1 MLKKT
6 LLASVITLV
15 AGTTFAAACSAD
27 VVGKD
32 LMNGYYSPA
41 DHNKKVAEIVV
52 PASCKDFTINLKHVG
67 KAPKAAMGHNVV
79 IAKDKDVNA
88 VGGASAKAGLAKDFI
103 DAKDKRIVAHSKLVG
118 PNETTSVTFP
128 VAKIKDGKYA
138 YFCSFPG
145 HFAQMRGIL
154 VVK

>member
-6 LLASVITLV
+6 LLASVITLA
-15 AGTTFAAACSAD
+15 AGATFAATCSID

-32 LMNGYYSPA
+32 IMDGFYSSA
-41 DHNKKVAEIVV
+41 DNSKKVSEIVV

-67 KAPKAAMGHNVV
+67 KIPKTAMGHNVV
-79 IAKDKDVNA
+79 ITKDTDINGVA
-88 VGGASAKAGLAKDFI
+88 GDGAKAGAAKDYVKAG
-103 DAKDKRIVAHSKLVG
+103 DARIVAHSKMTG
-118 PNETTSVTFP
+118 PGESASATFSVDK
-128 VAKIKDGKYA
+128 VKGGKFV

-145 HFAQMRGIL
+145 HFAKMRGNI